1 MNKPLVTEAD
11 LHAWVDGEL
20 PDTTRA
26 DVDAWLQAH
35 PQDAARVEQYRRQN
49 TVLRGKYD
57 AVLEEPVPEYLSAL
71 AQRLPH
77 AENAA
82 HARPLLQPPLQRYA
96 AMLAALVVGGAGGW
110 YAHLWYDGQ
119 AMKSAVARS
128 TPSFVRQAAVAHVVY
143 SPEVRHPVEV
153 GADQE
158 AHLAAWLSKRL
169 GTQLRVPQ
177 LVELGF
183 SLVGGRLLPGQ
194 PDDRLPVAQFMYQD
208 GKGQRLTLY
217 VRTDA
222 EATRETA
229 FRFAQEKNIGVFY
242 WVDQKLGYALSGEI
256 EKAELLRVAN
266 AVYKQLNP

>member
-1 MNKPLVTEAD
+1 MNKSVVTEAD
-11 LHAWVDGEL
+11 LHAWVDGQL
-20 PDTTRA
+20 PAESRA
-26 DVDAWLQAH
+26 AVEAWLKDH
-35 PQDAARVEQYRRQN
+35 PQDAARMEHYRRQN
-49 TVLRGKYD
+49 SALQGKYNR
-57 AVLEEPVPEYLSAL
+57 VLEEAVPAHLSAM
-71 AQRLPH
+71 AQRL
-77 AENAA
+77 
-82 HARPLLQPPLQRYA
+82 QPSSASRLSQGRAA
-96 AMLAALVVGGAGGW
+96 AMLAALAIGGAGGW
-110 YAHLWYDGQ
+110 YTHLWYDGQ
-119 AMKSAVARS
+119 TVKNTVARS
-128 TPSFVRQAAVAHVVY
+128 TPSFVRQAAVAHVVF

-169 GTQLRVPQ
+169 GTQLRVPHLAEQ
-177 LVELGF
+177 GF

-222 EATRETA
+222 EAARETA
-229 FRFAQEKNIGVFY
+229 FRFAQEKNVGVFY